1 MSEELT
7 LSLVEEGGRNKEV
20 EEEETGGRD
29 KEGHCRNCGE
39 DFLVTPTG
47 EMETGDMVEENGQG
61 SDEPDDLET
70 SDLMDGTG
78 RVFGGPRILLPEIKE
93 PPNSPISKVVCA
105 VVKSIKIH

>member
-20 EEEETGGRD
+20 EEEVTDRID
-29 KEGHCRNCGE
+29 KEGHCRNCGG
-39 DFLVTPTG
+39 DFLATPTG
-47 EMETGDMVEENGQG
+47 DLEENGHG
-61 SDEPDDLET
+61 LHGPDDLET

-105 VVKSIKIH
+105 VVTRS